1 MGQLLN
7 AAVGMCTANLSAA
20 RFYCETCGMDE
31 VDAVPDCP
39 IFSKGAKVPAAVH
52 RRIAV
57 A

>member
-1 MGQLLN
+1 
-7 AAVGMCTANLSAA
+7 MCTANLSAA